1 MLLRNTSK
9 TGPVALA
16 SSLWQA
22 AQFELKFFTLPGHHL
37 K

>member
-9 TGPVALA
+9 SRSGRLA
-16 SSLWQA
+16 SSLWQ

>member
-9 TGPVALA
+9 SRSGRLA

-22 AQFELKFFTLPGHHL
+22 AQFELKFFTPYRVTT
-37 K
+37 